1 VAGACRR
8 LGVLDAYQA
17 LPAEVRA
24 LTTPSTLLQ
33 LFLLFRHGVATMDRK
48 SFGRIG
54 SEGKHYLR
62 LSVATG
68 LPDLEE
74 AVRRIGAA
82 LEDRAGFAAWLT
94 SGDPLA

>member
-1 VAGACRR
+1 VK
-8 LGVLDAYQA
+8 
-17 LPAEVRA
+17 A

-68 LPDLEE
+68 LTELRE

-82 LEDRAGFAAWLT
+82 VDDRAGFTAWLA
-94 SGDPLA
+94 SGDPLH